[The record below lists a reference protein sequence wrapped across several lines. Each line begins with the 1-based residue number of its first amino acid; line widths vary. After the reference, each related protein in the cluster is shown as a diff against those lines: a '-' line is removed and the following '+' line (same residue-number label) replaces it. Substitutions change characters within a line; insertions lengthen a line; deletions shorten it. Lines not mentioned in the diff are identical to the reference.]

1 MAVALC
7 TSPDVADGVTIS
19 PTDWEGE
26 AESTEGDVAFRGV
39 DIFPEGFVERL
50 LLPCVI
56 LAMESVGRVGFCCSF
71 IKTFIAGPRQESSS
85 LLTRVGK

>member
-1 MAVALC
+1 M
-7 TSPDVADGVTIS
+7 ADGVTIS
-19 PTDWEGE
+19 PTDWKGE
-26 AESTEGDVAFRGV
+26 AESTEGDVAFPGV

-50 LLPCVI
+50 LLPWVI